1 MGGSDC
7 VHVTRAVGRLTTTDL
22 NQLLATKCCDVCRWE
37 YLSSNIMSP
46 IDCQLRRGAASTNLW
61 LCLFP
66 DCYMLGCAEKRNDH
80 STQHNGAHPDHCIQ
94 LNVSNRRAWCYA
106 CKSEVV
112 LSRNKPAVKGALGAE
127 AREEKRVEVEEEARG
142 LIGLSNLGNTC
153 YMNSAL
159 QCLSNTPSLTRF
171 FLSCPELVPRD
182 TKPALGV

>member
-1 MGGSDC
+1 MLI
-7 VHVTRAVGRLTTTDL
+7 V
-22 NQLLATKCCDVCRWE
+22 
-37 YLSSNIMSP
+37 
-46 IDCQLRRGAASTNLW
+46 QLRRGAASTNLW

-80 STQHNGAHPDHCIQ
+80 STQHNSAHPDHCIQ

-127 AREEKRVEVEEEARG
+127 VREEKRVEVEEEARG

-182 TKPALGV
+182 TKPALGVGFS